1 MQNQILDTENKLQ
14 VITSQ
19 TQTSRV
25 QHEQKESNM
34 KQQDQRKYLVSPKI
48 FRTSPS
54 TSRMCAISKTRRKY
68 KNCNPSPSQ

>member
-25 QHEQKESNM
+25 QHEQKEPNVM
-34 KQQDQRKYLVSPKI
+34 QQDQRKCLVSPKI
-48 FRTSPS
+48 FPNPHQHHE
-54 TSRMCAISKTRRKY
+54 CA
-68 KNCNPSPSQ
+68 QLA